1 MKVPAS
7 ATGVYLSD
15 ADRFHTDVAG
25 EERRR
30 RDQAGLAQ
38 QNRLLA
44 KRDAALARDEKR
56 WEGMAA
62 QAAAEDQ
69 RMDRKRELGLAAK
82 KNAPSLPFNPITLE
96 YAGNASGGMLQH
108 QDEMVKYRSAL
119 RTHNLYSRSNGDYNP
134 ITGEERRD
142 VAPPAKPQTPQQ
154 RR

>member
-1 MKVPAS
+1 M
-7 ATGVYLSD
+7 GD

-56 WEGMAA
+56 WEGMANEA
-62 QAAAEDQ
+62 KAEED
-69 RMDRKRELGLAAK
+69 RMHRKRELGLASK

-96 YAGNASGGMLQH
+96 YAGNYSGGMLQH
-108 QDEMVKYRSAL
+108 QDNMVKYRSAL
-119 RTHNLYSRSNGDYNP
+119 RTHNLYTRANGDFNP

-142 VAPPAKPQTPQQ
+142 VAPPQKPQTPQM
-154 RR
+154 R